1 MEGINF
7 YVEGMCNM
15 YSLII
20 AEDEFTTR
28 RALVNMVR
36 WDELGFRVDGE
47 FADGR
52 EVLDYLK
59 SNTPDV
65 ILTDIKMTDISGIEI
80 AQLVA
85 EQNLPIQVVFL
96 SAYKDFSYAQEAV
109 EYNVAHYLLK
119 PVDLSKLRGVFGK
132 LREKLDQQA
141 FDEKLIRD
149 RVEHYERLINYER
162 QQFVT
167 DAYFGALVN
176 PDKKARRLGL
186 ISRNQKN
193 GNRVILTKLVLK
205 NDQAYQEFC
214 DNYGKQ
220 ELQEQIEHVLSFYH
234 SKLEFYPITWGDTRE
249 EKLFLVGV
257 FWENERQQQD
267 SYDPQMLKNAIFNLM
282 SLYVEI
288 PIFQLLESSA
298 ELVNYAGPVRTQ
310 LTEENLAE
318 NREYLQLLRD
328 QNKLLCSCLSQSSM
342 EPGLNLA
349 ETLFDNYIKGGT
361 DFAKRQG
368 FYTVTRLLD
377 EIVGNDLVEWNQLFA
392 QCVPASVFSGM
403 KYNELKE
410 WLLRSIRLLFDYTQ
424 EKAEAKRSSS
434 IGEIM
439 DYLRSHYSEDIT
451 LDEIAE
457 KVYLNPAYISR
468 LVKEQTGK
476 NYTELV
482 MEMRIDRAVELLKNT
497 DKYVYEIAETVG
509 YKNLKYFY
517 RVFRKAT
524 GKTPNEYRPESK
536 L

>member
-1 MEGINF
+1 
-7 YVEGMCNM
+7 M

-36 WDELGFRVDGE
+36 WDELGFQVDGE
-47 FADGR
+47 FTDGQ

-65 ILTDIKMTDISGIEI
+65 ILTDIKMTDVSGIEI
-80 AQLVA
+80 ARLVA

-109 EYNVAHYLLK
+109 EYNVAYYLLK
-119 PVDLSKLRGVFGK
+119 PVDLSRLRENFSKLK
-132 LREKLDQQA
+132 EKLDKQA
-141 FDEKLIRD
+141 INENMIRD
-149 RVEHYERLINYER
+149 RAEHYERLINYER

-167 DAYFGALVN
+167 DAYFGALAN

-186 ISRNQKN
+186 ISGKQEN
-193 GNRVILTKLVLK
+193 GNRLVLTKLVLK

-234 SKLEFYPITWGDTRE
+234 SKLEFYPITWGATRE

-257 FWENERQQQD
+257 FWENERQRQD
-267 SYDPQMLKNAIFNLM
+267 SYEPEMLRNAIFNLM
-282 SLYVEI
+282 SLHVEI

-298 ELVNYAGPVRTQ
+298 ELVNYAGAVRTQ
-310 LTEENLAE
+310 LTEENLVE

-328 QNKLLCSCLSQSSM
+328 QNKLLCSCLSQSSI

-349 ETLFDNYIKGGT
+349 ETLFDNYIRCGM
-361 DFAKRQG
+361 DFAKRQS

-377 EIVGNDLVEWNQLFA
+377 EIVGNDLVEWNRLFA
-392 QCVPASVFSGM
+392 QCVPTSVFSGM
-403 KYNELKE
+403 KYNELRE
-410 WLLRSIRLLFDYTQ
+410 WLLRSIRRLFDYTQ

-451 LDEIAE
+451 LNEIAE
-457 KVYLNPAYISR
+457 KVYLNPTYISR

-482 MEMRIDRAVELLKNT
+482 MEMRIDRAAELLKNT
-497 DKYVYEIAETVG
+497 DMFVYEIANAVG

-517 RVFRKAT
+517 RVFRKVT
-524 GKTPNEYRPESK
+524 GKSPNEYR